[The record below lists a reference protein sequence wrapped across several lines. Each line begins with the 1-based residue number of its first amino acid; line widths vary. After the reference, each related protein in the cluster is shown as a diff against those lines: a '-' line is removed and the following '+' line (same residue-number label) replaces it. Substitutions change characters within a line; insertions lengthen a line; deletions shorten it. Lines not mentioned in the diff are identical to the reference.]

1 MKLNI
6 IGIALGVILGV
17 PAIVLGSSFTYSMV
31 QGQSPSEA
39 ITTIGNQLNSLFG
52 RVDSIE
58 AEQQV
63 ISDRLDALE
72 KDVSAP
78 VVEVAPAITLSEQD
92 AQLCAEMKESLAA
105 LNASLQEKKAL
116 LKQVKSMSREDVP
129 EDDIQT
135 QLKETTT
142 RKNSLEG
149 NIVQLEVKQK
159 ELIEKIEQESC
170 I

>member
-1 MKLNI
+1 
-6 IGIALGVILGV
+6 
-17 PAIVLGSSFTYSMV
+17 
-31 QGQSPSEA
+31 
-39 ITTIGNQLNSLFG
+39 
-52 RVDSIE
+52 
-58 AEQQV
+58 
-63 ISDRLDALE
+63 
-72 KDVSAP
+72 
-78 VVEVAPAITLSEQD
+78 
-92 AQLCAEMKESLAA
+92 MKESLAA

-149 NIVQLEVKQK
+149 DISLLVERQ
-159 ELIEKIEQESC
+159 EKLVEEIKAKGC